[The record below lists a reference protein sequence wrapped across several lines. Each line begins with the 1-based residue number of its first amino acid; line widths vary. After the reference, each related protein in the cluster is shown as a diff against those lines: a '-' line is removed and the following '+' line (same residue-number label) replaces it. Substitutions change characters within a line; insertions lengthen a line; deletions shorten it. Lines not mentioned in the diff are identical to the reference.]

1 MATIIGPAT
10 AQAPRDGL
18 AGEVHHVVQQHGGF
32 PQGLQEPWEEL
43 HHLRRDS
50 RDSRDSRN
58 SSTKDG
64 WMRMENPCQI
74 SKIGVFNDDLQ
85 IGGE

>member
-1 MATIIGPAT
+1 M
-10 AQAPRDGL
+10 
-18 AGEVHHVVQQHGGF
+18 EKNHHKKSSFLSDH
-32 PQGLQEPWEEL
+32 PWEEL